1 MVRGHWLDPP
11 YLSQGGEIMKGYS
24 LVCIVIAA
32 TLLFSLFGIGYAT
45 DDYSIMATER
55 WESTADG
62 SNSKGVWTF
71 SKKSDGGVTVAGEW
85 TYVGSFTCPF
95 TGGSVTISGPS
106 VSFTATGTARNS
118 SAPPGFQDSPFTLEV
133 KGETRDG
140 KGKGTYSITFPTT
153 GWPSGFSGKW
163 QATRT
168 EGGGISE

>member
-1 MVRGHWLDPP
+1 MRRYILLCTV
-11 YLSQGGEIMKGYS
+11 ITVT
-24 LVCIVIAA
+24 LV
-32 TLLFSLFGIGYAT
+32 FSLLGIGYAT
-45 DDYSIMATER
+45 DDSPITRTER

-85 TYVGSFTCPF
+85 TYVDFTCPF

-106 VSFTATGTARNS
+106 VSFTATGTARYS
-118 SAPPGFQDSPFTLEV
+118 SATIPGGFQDSPFTLEV

-140 KGKGTYSITFPTT
+140 KGKGTYSITFSAT

>member
-1 MVRGHWLDPP
+1 MRR
-11 YLSQGGEIMKGYS
+11 YLV
-24 LVCIVIAA
+24 VCTVIAA

-55 WESTADG
+55 WESIADG
-62 SNSKGVWTF
+62 SNNQGVWTF
-71 SKKSDGGVTVAGEW
+71 SQKSDGAVTVAGEW
-85 TYVGSFTCPF
+85 TYGGLTCPF

-106 VSFTATGTARNS
+106 VSFTAMGTARNS
-118 SAPPGFQDSPFTLEV
+118 SAPPGFQDSPFTLTV

-140 KGKGTYSITFPTT
+140 KGKGTYSIIFSAT
-153 GWPSGFSGKW
+153 GWPPGFSGKW